1 MNIGAFFWLDL
12 ALFLHPPAAWQV
24 QLKRELE
31 ECEQNEHEVRPQPP
45 ALPLHTTHTRAAVET
60 TAVGCALVSWDDTP
74 PPHHPPPWGL
84 MAPQPEHACCAR
96 FASIPPRRLFFHSF
110 K

>member
-1 MNIGAFFWLDL
+1 M

-31 ECEQNEHEVRPQPP
+31 CEQNKHEVRPQPP

-60 TAVGCALVSWDDTP
+60 TAVGFALIS
-74 PPHHPPPWGL
+74 
-84 MAPQPEHACCAR
+84 
-96 FASIPPRRLFFHSF
+96 
-110 K
+110 